1 MSMSGDNIDVLYF
14 SSNNLDNTYKIVCD
28 EIIKRTNKDISKNS
42 NFRTTFNEMAKIVHN
57 KCPPTER
64 GVLMKIN
71 NNLVEK
77 SITFFHNKIFA
88 KQVNQ
93 PTEKQNEAVM
103 KAKLAT
109 AQLPMSGNGNGNTNN
124 QHGFTM
130 MNDNED
136 INKKFS
142 QMMANR
148 DTFSIT
154 NGTPGNGAVGSYMPQ
169 STIPA
174 NQYVNREVFTQ
185 GANLPTEYN
194 PQFQRAADMPQQNKP
209 SVPQV
214 DFTINSFN
222 LSEDMTESL
231 IGYENA
237 DTPLYK
243 NLESLQKMDSS
254 NPMAMLEDYQRQRNQ
269 QIKNYTDI
277 EKRENITAMKM
288 YPQQENNIT
297 FDRNNTDAQTKIS
310 QTVVDPMELMKF
322 GDKLNNKYI
331 ERMEERIVNNN
342 DVTTLSPDEVKN
354 AQESLIKYQRDS
366 QPKYIEKV
374 HYININSVDRNW
386 SKNAENRYKF
396 QVKFNQPSGY
406 DGATIQQLY
415 KNVVSVEL
423 VSAIMPMDASIV
435 PFDTRIYNG
444 LMRYPY
450 LLLRIDELDSVFRG
464 TNNFTDRSFSTL
476 IYDKVYFTNTLSND
490 YISSTSNSVVQ
501 SWPKSSFASEY
512 LRGFMKF
519 NPAYFEKK
527 KFYNN
532 PLASLNR
539 MTITIT
545 DPRGNLIN
553 AEEDVLDIT
562 SIAFTT
568 TLNAI
573 TANSTELLP
582 TYAWPYSTQ
591 STYKMIKITTTEWF
605 SNRLFRIGD
614 RIIISDYNLNTAAAA
629 LNANFVAFITRPEGH
644 TIINLDVET
653 NGATD
658 TFNRGYLN
666 AIYISPPGVFDN
678 STKTVIGYYDD
689 DDAINLSSAEYGTLV
704 NLDLQTHLMFRIVT
718 RDPDTSGTLNPINVY

>member
-1 MSMSGDNIDVLYF
+1 MSMSGDNIDSLYF
-14 SSNNLDNTYKIVCD
+14 STSNLDNTYKIVCD

-64 GVLMKIN
+64 GVLMKVN

-77 SITFFHNKIFA
+77 SITFFHNKIFS

-93 PTEKQNEAVM
+93 PTEKQNESMM

-109 AQLPMSGNGNGNTNN
+109 AQLPTNTNT

-130 MNDNED
+130 MNENED
-136 INKKFS
+136 LNKKFS
-142 QMMANR
+142 EMMANR
-148 DTFSIT
+148 DTFTIT
-154 NGTPGNGAVGSYMPQ
+154 NGTPGDGAVSSYMPQ

-185 GANLPTEYN
+185 GTNLPTQYN
-194 PQFQRAADMPQQNKP
+194 PQFQRVADQSQQNRP
-209 SVPQV
+209 SVPTA
-214 DFTINSFN
+214 DFTINAFN
-222 LSEDMTESL
+222 LSDDMTESL

-243 NLESLQKMDSS
+243 NLENLQRMDSA
-254 NPMAMLEDYQRQRNQ
+254 NPMAMLEDYQKQRNQ
-269 QIKNYTDI
+269 QIKNYSDI

-288 YPQQENNIT
+288 LPQQENNIM
-297 FDRNNTDAQTKIS
+297 FDRNNTDAQTKIDN
-310 QTVVDPMELMKF
+310 TIVDPMELMKL
-322 GDKLNNKYI
+322 GDKLNQKYI

-342 DVTTLSPDEVKN
+342 DVSTLSPDEVKN

-374 HYININSVDRNW
+374 HYINVNSVDRNW
-386 SKNAENRYKF
+386 VKNAENRYQF

-415 KNVVSVEL
+415 KNVMSVEL
-423 VSAIMPMDASIV
+423 VSAILPMDAAIL

-444 LMRYPY
+444 IMRYPY

-476 IYDKVYFTNTLSND
+476 IYDKVYFTNTLSTD
-490 YISSTSNSVVQ
+490 YISSTSNSIVQ
-501 SWPKSSFASEY
+501 SWPKTGFASEY

-545 DPRGNLIN
+545 DPRGNLVN
-553 AEEDVLDIT
+553 TEDDVLNIT
-562 SIAFTT
+562 SITYTAA
-568 TLNAI
+568 LNAI

-582 TYAWPYSTQ
+582 TFAWPYSTQ
-591 STYKMIKITTTEWF
+591 SSYKMIKITTTSYF
-605 SNRLFRIGD
+605 SNRLYRIGD
-614 RIIISDYNLNTAAAA
+614 RIIISGFTMT
-629 LNANFVAFITRPEGH
+629 NAGANNGIFVSFINRPEGH
-644 TIINLDVET
+644 TIINLDVEE
-653 NGATD
+653 NGATNSY
-658 TFNRGYLN
+658 NRGYLN
-666 AIYISPPGVFDN
+666 ELFISPPGVMDN
-678 STKTVIGYYDD
+678 LNQTVQSGTYYDETTL
-689 DDAINLSSAEYGTLV
+689 NFESATYGALI